1 MTSGTDEIG
10 AVAGLLLETAQ
21 HHDAF
26 EKASP
31 PHDWWDWYAAYFVA
45 RRNGSDSEEATV
57 AADAYMADVK
67 GIVAHRS

>member
-1 MTSGTDEIG
+1 MNTTQPSDIQ
-10 AVAGLLLETAQ
+10 AVADLLLETAM

-31 PHDWWDWYAAYFVA
+31 PHNWWDWYAAYYVA
-45 RRNGSDSEEATV
+45 RQNGNDSDAATV

-67 GIVAHRS
+67 GIVASR